1 MARSYKIMG
10 WSMAP
15 WAGMGQFGDA
25 VSAMDVSAI
34 NRLQDMTL
42 LMGVLFTY
50 FLKKI
55 WVWL

>member
-1 MARSYKIMG
+1 MG